1 VKHRKTEPEADEWDG
16 NTSLK
21 DGAQSGSQLAVVL
34 TVIAG
39 FVALA
44 SVTAQVL
51 WLTHT
56 QFSNCAIEI
65 ANRRQAG
72 FCVYVPALNWLFGFG
87 PVISVVTSLVILVRR
102 RQPWHSSPIAPVVVF
117 WLSVAL
123 LWNAAFWLVMSKVL
137 SHT

>member
-1 VKHRKTEPEADEWDG
+1 MSGGV
-16 NTSLK
+16 
-21 DGAQSGSQLAVVL
+21 QSGSRLVLVL

-44 SVTAQVL
+44 SVADQAL

-56 QFSNCAIEI
+56 QFSDCAIEI

-72 FCVYVPALNWLFGFG
+72 FCVYVPALIWLFGYG
-87 PVISVVTSLVILVRR
+87 PVISVVTSLIALVMR

-117 WLSVAL
+117 WLSVTL
-123 LWNAAFWLVMSKVL
+123 LGNAALWLALDKML